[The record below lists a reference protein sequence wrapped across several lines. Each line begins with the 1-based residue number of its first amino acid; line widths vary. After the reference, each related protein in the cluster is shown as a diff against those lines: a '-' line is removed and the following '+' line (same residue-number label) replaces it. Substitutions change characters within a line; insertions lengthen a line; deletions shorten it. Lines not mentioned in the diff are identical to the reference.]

1 MASMDLLLEPHG
13 PAPDAYEP
21 PMVADA
27 LTHLRESPSASN
39 PLVNQIPAAR
49 AILGLGLYIARGT
62 RTDTLLPALALS
74 QYIVTNLTTY
84 VWGALLR
91 WARYLVQTRDLHLV
105 FRPPPPPAPNFSA
118 CSDSSLINAP
128 ITAVSMPD
136 YAGSS
141 YGGFALYFEGS
152 GAFSVECFSPRR
164 LADSSAGAELIMA
177 TWAGKSVVAF
187 QMLQK
192 ELGMPRL
199 LPTPL
204 QIDASAVTDGVK
216 MERVSRQQRF
226 QAARLGMLRQWQ
238 LDRVLK
244 LLKTDTEDM
253 RADILTKPVNPLAKF
268 APKQM
273 LLLTGSVSS
282 SPSSRSSRPLGE
294 PRGGA
299 EEEEETADDL
309 NEA

>member
-1 MASMDLLLEPHG
+1 MPFSG
-13 PAPDAYEP
+13 
-21 PMVADA
+21 
-27 LTHLRESPSASN
+27 
-39 PLVNQIPAAR
+39 
-49 AILGLGLYIARGT
+49 G
-62 RTDTLLPALALS
+62 
-74 QYIVTNLTTY
+74 
-84 VWGALLR
+84 

-136 YAGSS
+136 VAGSS

-216 MERVSRQQRF
+216 WNVC
-226 QAARLGMLRQWQ
+226 
-238 LDRVLK
+238 
-244 LLKTDTEDM
+244 
-253 RADILTKPVNPLAKF
+253 LASSVF
-268 APKQM
+268 KQPASVCYAS
-273 LLLTGSVSS
+273 GNWIVSS
-282 SPSSRSSRPLGE
+282 
-294 PRGGA
+294 
-299 EEEEETADDL
+299 
-309 NEA
+309 NC

>member
-1 MASMDLLLEPHG
+1 
-13 PAPDAYEP
+13 
-21 PMVADA
+21 
-27 LTHLRESPSASN
+27 
-39 PLVNQIPAAR
+39 
-49 AILGLGLYIARGT
+49 
-62 RTDTLLPALALS
+62 
-74 QYIVTNLTTY
+74 
-84 VWGALLR
+84 
-91 WARYLVQTRDLHLV
+91 
-105 FRPPPPPAPNFSA
+105 
-118 CSDSSLINAP
+118 
-128 ITAVSMPD
+128 MPD
-136 YAGSS
+136 VAGSS

-282 SPSSRSSRPLGE
+282 SPSSRSIRPLGE